1 MIFII
6 VRQLIKRILK
16 EETEQD
22 LSPAIKEL
30 LESSVTPKYKDTICQ
45 ILVIPPWK
53 RISFID
59 SNSEEYEIMVRM
71 VGGIG
76 SKKWPQTQFVHKERD
91 NIVRDIWHTVYNYLG
106 VSSSILIRNV
116 ISCEE
121 LMRESIIPNT
131 LKRRANQQALKKYI
145 TNGEINYPTLC
156 DDFEDAYEYADAVI
170 DYAIDELL
178 EEFDE
183 DIYEEDYYSDVMDYL
198 RKLCRDKFGEYLI
211 DIYKITCVEEDIN
224 EGLHDT
230 SWQNDEGDKVTLID
244 LLNATE
250 DVPVKNI
257 SVDKIKSK
265 LLTWDDDDKEI
276 AKIEKSD
283 LQYPIL
289 IFVDDNNNFVSIID
303 GHHRAQKAVRH
314 KLKTIKAKLIPINS
328 LPKDI
333 KKVFNH
339 LNKQEEK
346 EGVGAYAAPAFEMK
360 PDHVHFK
367 HQYNE
372 SEITE
377 RCWKGYTQKGM
388 KTMFGKKY
396 PNCVKIKKKR
406 VNESK
411 MLDYLKQF
419 LSGEVLDNYREEKG
433 RKEFQKMV
441 DMVYKITVKDN
452 PIEGMVGVLV
462 GNIKKD
468 MWGRNFNVDNDL
480 GSRWDFTVVLKPLF
494 TNYNPNNEPD
504 YGERVLKF
512 EEEFIRNARGMGF
525 ESISPVQHKKIKEY
539 KVKYEW
545 ASRLDVKEI

>member
-419 LSGEVLDNYREEKG
+419 LSGEVLDNYRQEKG

-441 DMVYKITVKDN
+441 DMAYKITAKDN